1 MMLLA
6 LVKVYFVLGP
16 DCCEGV
22 DTGGDLA
29 QQTDTILR
37 EGNQGMW
44 HREHV
49 LSGCQGT
56 GISRENAGKF
66 IINTQTQTQEK

>member
-1 MMLLA
+1 MDEA
-6 LVKVYFVLGP
+6 LVKVDYVLGP

-37 EGNQGMW
+37 EGNQGM
-44 HREHV
+44 
-49 LSGCQGT
+49 
-56 GISRENAGKF
+56 
-66 IINTQTQTQEK
+66 